1 MLAVD
6 YKHDPK
12 LLSVN
17 GASAALVLSDIPW
30 NGPIG
35 VHTAVQISRLQ
46 DIFCSFN
53 FFLSHHHSFPP
64 LFLYSLSPLS
74 SLFSPPPPSLLPP
87 PPSLPTMQL
96 P

>member
-17 GASAALVLSDIPW
+17 GASAALVLSNIPW

-35 VHTAVQISRLQ
+35 VHTAGLQ
-46 DIFCSFN
+46 DIFLFLFFN
-53 FFLSHHHSFPP
+53 FFLFIIIPFP
-64 LFLYSLSPLS
+64 FI
-74 SLFSPPPPSLLPP
+74 PSLLSVLPP
-87 PPSLPTMQL
+87 LILPLLPTMQL